1 MATNLAINQ
10 NLLEEAKRIGGK
22 KTKKDTVNEALLEY
36 IQRRKQ
42 KKIISLFGRVEYDKG
57 YNYKVERRRR

>member
-10 NLLEEAKRIGGK
+10 NLLEEAKKIGGK

-42 KKIISLFGRVEYDKG
+42 KKIISLFGRVEYNKD
-57 YNYKVERRRR
+57 YNYKAERSRK